1 MADLTDCY
9 MNNRPIKT
17 ARDPVLR
24 LSYQALL
31 RAAKRAREVALQ
43 TGTSIVISRNGVVE
57 LLDPAT
63 EVAPLNVQAAVPPY
77 LTKR

>member
-1 MADLTDCY
+1 
-9 MNNRPIKT
+9 MNNRPIET

-24 LSYQALL
+24 LSFQALL

-63 EVAPLNVQAAVPPY
+63 EGVALSIQAAVPLY
-77 LTKR
+77 LVKP